1 MIKTF
6 AVVMAG
12 GSIHGKI
19 LLKHLLKNKLSPNC
33 IVIEK
38 NTKRAT
44 KHINFLKDAS
54 GDLPPIEYFIDKL
67 KTNVLIVSDYNNY
80 SSIDF
85 LKKNNFQIGVNGGAD
100 IFSVK
105 LLSTAN
111 EFFINGHPGILPD
124 YRGLDPVLWSL
135 IENGPL
141 GATLH
146 KIDQDVDSG
155 IIFKKIITKK
165 TFFHDIIDLRIY
177 CINLCAKL
185 VVEYLKNEI
194 HMKPKIPILADY
206 QVRGKF
212 NMDDYGIV
220 INKFKKRFK
229 TKK

>member
-1 MIKTF
+1 M
-6 AVVMAG
+6 
-12 GSIHGKI
+12 
-19 LLKHLLKNKLSPNC
+19 
-33 IVIEK
+33 
-38 NTKRAT
+38 
-44 KHINFLKDAS
+44 
-54 GDLPPIEYFIDKL
+54 
-67 KTNVLIVSDYNNY
+67 
-80 SSIDF
+80 
-85 LKKNNFQIGVNGGAD
+85 
-100 IFSVK
+100 
-105 LLSTAN
+105 STEN

-194 HMKPKIPILADY
+194 HMKSQIPILADY

-220 INKFKKRFK
+220 INKFEKGLKQNMSENKNKLAIFGGEKLLKTNCQYITQLERKKKMLF
-229 TKK
+229 